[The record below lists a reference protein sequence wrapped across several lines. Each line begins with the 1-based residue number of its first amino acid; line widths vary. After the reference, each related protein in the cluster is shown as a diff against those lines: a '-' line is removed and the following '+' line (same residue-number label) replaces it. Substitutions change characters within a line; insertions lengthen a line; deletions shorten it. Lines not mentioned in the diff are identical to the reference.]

1 MSASQ
6 LLVSKV
12 RLCAGDP
19 GTGQGAGRSAGLS
32 ESHALG
38 KFPGCSP
45 LAGSSQGPTDV
56 HAPHRSRR
64 EGLRRAWGRRP
75 KTSAGRASPRPGQG
89 RSLARAPPERE
100 ATRCPLSVPA
110 TEGSSP
116 AVSQGAA
123 VEKATGERRV
133 PRERPSWPSL
143 RSSSSPSSAAGSQAP
158 AASIALPAA
167 ATARHCAPSPARRGH
182 MLRPRSP
189 RPLGPAPAPPG
200 HRRAARRARLVHPG
214 HFAPRLTRKQELAQ
228 DTLWDLPVPS
238 PPLQEWPDRGL
249 KARVKAH
256 LARGKKPRPSVTT
269 FSGSSPGPGYQHK
282 TVTRVT
288 WTIKRFHPARS
299 KLLEWIWDS

>member
-32 ESHALG
+32 ESHALLR

-45 LAGSSQGPTDV
+45 LAGSSQRPTDA

-89 RSLARAPPERE
+89 RSLARAPLERK

-116 AVSQGAA
+116 AVSLGAA
-123 VEKATGERRV
+123 VERATGERRV
-133 PRERPSWPSL
+133 PQERPSPPSLRSL
-143 RSSSSPSSAAGSQAP
+143 RSSSHPSSAAGSQAP

-167 ATARHCAPSPARRGH
+167 AAARHCAPSPARRGH

-200 HRRAARRARLVHPG
+200 HRRAARRARSVHPG

-238 PPLQEWPDRGL
+238 PPLQEWSDRRRGL

-256 LARGKKPRPSVTT
+256 LARGKKPRLSVTT
-269 FSGSSPGPGYQHK
+269 FSGSSPD
-282 TVTRVT
+282 
-288 WTIKRFHPARS
+288 PA
-299 KLLEWIWDS
+299 